1 MNANEFVTELLSKLK
16 KINYILKMRYML
28 NAPYGKFVGSPYPL
42 MINADLC
49 RMEAGKCFLG
59 LSGVETSDEKCI
71 DNLLKLKKLFWKNK
85 VNKTDQMFVRSD
97 FPGESEEIYPILG
110 FKLNFDKFNF
120 ADNNPDKSTWINN
133 GCIIECY

>member
-1 MNANEFVTELLSKLK
+1 MNANEFITELLSKLQ
-16 KINYILKMRYML
+16 KINYILKMRYRP
-28 NAPYGKFVGSPYPL
+28 NAYGKFAGSPYPL
-42 MINADLC
+42 WINADLC

-59 LSGVETSDEKCI
+59 LSGTETSNENCI
-71 DNLLKLKKLFWKNK
+71 NNLLKLKKLFWKNN
-85 VNKTDQMFVRSD
+85 VNKTDKMFIRYD
-97 FPGESEEIYPILG
+97 FPGESEKIYPILG